1 LKEDIDVLEKVQK
14 RVTKMNTGFSK
25 FKYEDRLAE
34 LDLTTLEAR
43 RLRGDLIEVFTIF
56 TSYDNINSD
65 IFKIKS

>member
-1 LKEDIDVLEKVQK
+1 VLEKVQK